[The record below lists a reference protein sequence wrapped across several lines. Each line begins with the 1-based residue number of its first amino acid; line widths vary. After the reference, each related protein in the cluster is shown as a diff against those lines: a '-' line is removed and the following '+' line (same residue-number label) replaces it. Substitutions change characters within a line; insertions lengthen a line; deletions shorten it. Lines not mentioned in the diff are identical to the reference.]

1 MRFVLG
7 KRKKYSGVC
16 GTVEICRLRLCD
28 SSTSIEKV
36 HLYVQCD
43 YSVWLN
49 SYLFSNSIGPQ
60 NRFYIPNFITVS
72 LIFISFSF
80 ILIYFISLSFWIVQT
95 VSGGYT
101 FMKNTRSAL
110 CLCLSI
116 SVALNALFYC
126 HIQSKLQ
133 FSFNSLKILNPIPS

>member
-72 LIFISFSF
+72 LIFI
-80 ILIYFISLSFWIVQT
+80 LYYFISLSFWIVQT
-95 VSGGYT
+95 VSGVYIYEKYT
-101 FMKNTRSAL
+101 L
-110 CLCLSI
+110 CIMSM
-116 SVALNALFYC
+116 
-126 HIQSKLQ
+126 SKYKCCIECP
-133 FSFNSLKILNPIPS
+133 SLLPYSE